1 MAELSEL
8 VLGVLPLVRDP
19 TSKSLMV
26 STAAARERLTI
37 TFSPTLFSNPATP
50 NKPSNSAA
58 VADGVVLASPSTILR
73 PFRAW
78 GTSLSTGNVRD
89 FKGKV

>member
-58 VADGVVLASPSTILR
+58 AADGGGVGITIDL
-73 PFRAW
+73 FRASR
-78 GTSLSTGNVRD
+78 TSLSTGNVRD